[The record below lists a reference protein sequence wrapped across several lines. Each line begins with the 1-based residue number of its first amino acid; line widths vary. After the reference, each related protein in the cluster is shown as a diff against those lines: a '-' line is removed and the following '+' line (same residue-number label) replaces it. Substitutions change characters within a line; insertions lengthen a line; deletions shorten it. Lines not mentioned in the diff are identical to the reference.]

1 MCSTFFSHSLVF
13 VVPMLE
19 QSFFSFAPFII
30 SRPLCVTRVVHRVW
44 EQHDHW
50 ATVTTF
56 RQSIGNIYVVLRM
69 LWAHARS
76 RRSKIVIIQKRL
88 RCVREWSFQHSGRR
102 DTVKWLLL
110 LLYCIVA
117 SMEFCVF
124 CFGPRRWWGHT
135 HVCVQDRHT
144 NDDLSDEMRHT
155 KIREWAFDQP
165 HTAANTALC
174 CPLTCNCVGKHEHHG
189 KLIIFFHM
197 RSVY

>member
-56 RQSIGNIYVVLRM
+56 RQSIGKIYVVLRM

-88 RCVREWSFQHSGRR
+88 RCVREWSFQHSGQR

-117 SMEFCVF
+117 SMELCVRILF
-124 CFGPRRWWGHT
+124 WPASVMRAYSRLCTRSTYERRSLRRDET
-135 HVCVQDRHT
+135 HENKRM
-144 NDDLSDEMRHT
+144 S
-155 KIREWAFDQP
+155 IRSAT
-165 HTAANTALC
+165 HS
-174 CPLTCNCVGKHEHHG
+174 
-189 KLIIFFHM
+189 
-197 RSVY
+197 R